1 MRLLQNIMTKNLA
14 YIENRWIIPRRIV
27 WHSTGANNPNLR
39 RYVGPDDG
47 LLGVNKYKNYWNR
60 PYEEMKRKIAP
71 HGAIGKLA
79 DETIATYLLL
89 PIKDGKIMRGHH
101 TGTGKNGNGN
111 DTCIGF
117 EICEDGL
124 NDKAYAMAVYKEA
137 CEFTAYLCEQFNLD
151 PLGEDVIIDH
161 ARAHQLGIASNH
173 GDVMHWFGR
182 YGITLDKIRR
192 DVWALLEPE
201 PTPAPEPAPKPKPKP
216 SMDDK
221 IKAWDKANTLKLG
234 SKGKTVEVL
243 QRALAGKGYNVV
255 VIDGDFGSVTDR
267 EVRKYQTDNKLFVD
281 GICGPQT
288 WEAILR

>member
-1 MRLLQNIMTKNLA
+1 
-14 YIENRWIIPRRIV
+14 
-27 WHSTGANNPNLR
+27 
-39 RYVGPDDG
+39 
-47 LLGVNKYKNYWNR
+47 
-60 PYEEMKRKIAP
+60 MKRKIAP

-201 PTPAPEPAPKPKPKP
+201 PTPAPEPAPKPKPTP
-216 SMDDK
+216 TPTPDDK
-221 IKAWDKANTLKLG
+221 VLAWMKANTLRLG
-234 SKGKTVEVL
+234 SKGKLVGFL
-243 QRALAGKGYNVV
+243 QAYLDEHGYNPVA
-255 VIDGDFGSVTDR
+255 IDDDFGPKTEEAVKGFQKANGLPR
-267 EVRKYQTDNKLFVD
+267 D
-281 GICGPQT
+281 GVVGPLT
-288 WEAILR
+288 WRAIMK

>member
-182 YGITLDKIRR
+182 YGITLDQIRR
-192 DVWALLEPE
+192 DVKALMVKPE
-201 PTPAPEPAPKPKPKP
+201 PTPTP
-216 SMDDK
+216 DDK
-221 IKAWDKANTLKLG
+221 VLAWMKANTLRLG
-234 SKGKTVEVL
+234 SKGKLVGYL
-243 QRALAGKGYNVV
+243 QSYLERHGYEPVA
-255 VIDGDFGSVTDR
+255 IDDDFGPKTKEAVMR
-267 EVRKYQTDNKLFVD
+267 LQKEKELYRD
-281 GICGPQT
+281 GIVGPQT
-288 WEAILR
+288 WEVIMR

>member
-161 ARAHQLGIASNH
+161 ARAYQLGIASNH

-201 PTPAPEPAPKPKPKP
+201 LTPAPEPAPKPKPKP

-221 IKAWDKANTLKLG
+221 IKAWARANTLKQG
-234 SKGKTVEVL
+234 SKGKHVEVL
-243 QRALAGKGYNVV
+243 QALLQTKGYDVQA
-255 VIDGDFGSVTDR
+255 IDGSFGSVTDKQ
-267 EVRKYQTDNKLFVD
+267 VRAYQKAQGLTVD
-281 GICGPQT
+281 GIVGYET
-288 WEAILR
+288 WPVILK